1 MSTVEVTRRLSE
13 ERDVVLLG
21 NSTDDK
27 DRRLQRWRDK
37 LPPPPRDADAATTSA
52 AANAVK
58 MRRDRSLI
66 DKEPQV
72 RPCPAL
78 PSVLYLFHLLLF
90 IVFVVFTNSW
100 QTQGKH
106 MCTLYKNIGMH
117 KESYQM

>member
-13 ERDVVLLG
+13 ERDVLHS

-37 LPPPPRDADAATTSA
+37 LAPRDEDAAATSA

-58 MRRDRSLI
+58 IRRDRSTLI

-72 RPCPAL
+72 G
-78 PSVLYLFHLLLF
+78 LFTFSFLF
-90 IVFVVFTNSW
+90 INNPYAEIPHANF
-100 QTQGKH
+100 K
-106 MCTLYKNIGMH
+106 
-117 KESYQM
+117 SYTYIK